1 MPIPRPKRPKMTKK
15 ERQKLRNEKVAELV
29 KKKMTTILNE
39 MKSKRI
45 VQLNQ
50 NVSNLL
56 EKRFIGSSVMDA
68 NYGYICNVLELDL
81 IKFQK
86 TKSSFVEIV
95 NLLLRK
101 QRRPNNWFVFLPS
114 FNNSSKS
121 LSSLKILFFHS
132 FMHICTSP

>member
-95 NLLLRK
+95 NLLLKK
-101 QRRPNNWFVFLPS
+101 QR
-114 FNNSSKS
+114 
-121 LSSLKILFFHS
+121 
-132 FMHICTSP
+132 